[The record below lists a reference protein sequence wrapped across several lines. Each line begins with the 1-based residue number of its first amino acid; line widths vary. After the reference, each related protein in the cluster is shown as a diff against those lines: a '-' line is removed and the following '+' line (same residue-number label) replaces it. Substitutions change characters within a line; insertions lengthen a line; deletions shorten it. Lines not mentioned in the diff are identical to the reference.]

1 MNQQQNPPPSQPG
14 STSGSQPVQM
24 QTKMGKRAEKFLMNI
39 WEPLDVLGKS
49 LMGDYWKTVYLS
61 IQDAIALSVLL
72 QIPDIIGRWVLGKSF
87 SDFTVCLSESPWG
100 ASRYACFIIVT
111 SDFLQWILIA
121 GRIIGRFWADFSEMR
136 TGRGGGHGS
145 NQP

>member
-1 MNQQQNPPPSQPG
+1 MNQPPSNQPSQPTP
-14 STSGSQPVQM
+14 TSGSQPVQM
-24 QTKMGKRAEKFLMNI
+24 QTTAGKRTEKYLMKI
-39 WEPLDVLGKS
+39 WGPFDKVGQA

-61 IQDAIALSVLL
+61 VQDAIALSVLL

-100 ASRYACFIIVT
+100 ASRYACFIIVA